1 MLRITNAPLESIQ
14 TPEDFLKAIGRE
26 SETKLSVESWTNF
39 WKMDGRSM
47 REAGIGT
54 KDRRYVIEIMFS
66 FPFGTTCHHLPSE
79 LS

>member
-26 SETKLSVESWTNF
+26 AETKLSVESWTKF

-54 KDRRYVIEIMFS
+54 KDRRYVIEIMVF
-66 FPFGTTCHHLPSE
+66 FPLGKTLRSE